1 MKRKKKKHGPLL
13 ILAVCVPGLLIL
25 ILGLYVF
32 VKGRA
37 KPDGPLYEEA
47 YSSTPELVSVIGRI
61 DRCVYDSLYQSG
73 IPERDIFFLD
83 VEPRYEKGK
92 HWEFTRLLVK
102 CADETKALGVGKRIL
117 KRLLALGPGVTAR
130 EEPDHTRDL
139 RYRVLANGL
148 YTHSIVLRFSG
159 SALTDRGKGR
169 PKVALI
175 IDDLGY
181 DPGLAEAFMG
191 LNIPISLSVLPS
203 APFTRRIVREA
214 HQHGFELM
222 LHLPMEP
229 KNYPAV
235 NPGPGALFV
244 SMDDQE
250 LLRKLAED
258 LKQVPG
264 AVGVNNH
271 MGSLFTE
278 DRDKMVV
285 VLRALRKLNLF
296 FVDSRTTPDSVGYN
310 LAKRMDMPTA
320 KRTVFLDNDLDAPA
334 LEFQV
339 RRLLNMARHGG
350 WAIGIG
356 HPHKA
361 TVDVLKRYLEKL
373 DDGIDIVPVS
383 ELVG

>member
-1 MKRKKKKHGPLL
+1 MKRKKKKHGPVL
-13 ILAVCVPGLLIL
+13 ILAVSVPALLIFVL
-25 ILGLYVF
+25 VF
-32 VKGRA
+32 FLFIKGVA

-47 YSSTPELVSVIGRI
+47 YSSSPELVSVIGRI
-61 DRCVYDSLYQSG
+61 DRCVYESLYQSG

-83 VEPRYEKGK
+83 VEPRHEKGK
-92 HWEFTRLLVK
+92 TWEFTRLLVK
-102 CADETKALGVGKRIL
+102 CADETKALRVGKRIL
-117 KRLLALGPGVTAR
+117 KELLALGPGVTAR
-130 EEPDHTRDL
+130 EEPGHARDL

-159 SALTDRGKGR
+159 TLTDRGKGR

-191 LNIPISLSVLPS
+191 LDIPVSLSVLPS

-214 HQHGFELM
+214 HKRGFELM

-235 NPGPGALFV
+235 NPGPGTLFV
-244 SMDDQE
+244 SMDDQV

-258 LKQVPG
+258 LKQIPG

-278 DRDKMVV
+278 DRDKMIV
-285 VLRALRKLNLF
+285 VLGALRKLNLF
-296 FVDSRTTPDSVGYN
+296 FVDSRTTPGSVAYD
-310 LAKRMDMPTA
+310 LARRMDVPTA

-334 LEFQV
+334 MEFQV
-339 RRLLNMARHGG
+339 RRLLNMARHRG

-361 TVDVLKRYLEKL
+361 TVGALKNYLEKR
-373 DDGIDIVPVS
+373 DDGIEIVPVS

>member
-1 MKRKKKKHGPLL
+1 ML
-13 ILAVCVPGLLIL
+13 ILAVSVPGLLIFA
-25 ILGLYVF
+25 LGFFLF
-32 VKGRA
+32 GKGVV

-47 YSSTPELVSVIGRI
+47 YSSSPGLGSVIRKI
-61 DRCVYDSLYQSG
+61 DLCVYESLYQSG

-83 VEPRYEKGK
+83 VEPRHEKGK

-102 CADETKALGVGKRIL
+102 VPGKSKALRVGKKIL
-117 KRLLALGPGVTAR
+117 RRLHTLGSGVTAS
-130 EEPDHTRDL
+130 EEPGYTHDL
-139 RYRVLANGL
+139 RYAVKGNGL

-159 SALTDRGKGR
+159 AMTDGGKGR
-169 PKVALI
+169 PRVALI

-181 DPGLAEAFMG
+181 DPQLAVAFME
-191 LNIPISLSVLPS
+191 LDIPVSLSVLPS

-214 HQHGFELM
+214 REHGSELM

-235 NPGPGALFV
+235 NPGPGTLFV

-258 LKQVPG
+258 LKQIPG

-278 DRDKMVV
+278 NHDKMVV
-285 VLRALRKLNLF
+285 VLRALRRSNLF
-296 FVDSRTTPDSVGYN
+296 FIDSRTTADSVGYD
-310 LAKRMDMPTA
+310 LARSMDIPTA
-320 KRTVFLDNDLDAPA
+320 KRTVFLDNDLDAA
-334 LEFQV
+334 AMEFQV
-339 RRLLNMARHGG
+339 RRLLNMARHRG

-361 TVDVLKRYLEKL
+361 TVGVLKNYLEKMN
-373 DDGIDIVPVS
+373 DGIEIVPVS